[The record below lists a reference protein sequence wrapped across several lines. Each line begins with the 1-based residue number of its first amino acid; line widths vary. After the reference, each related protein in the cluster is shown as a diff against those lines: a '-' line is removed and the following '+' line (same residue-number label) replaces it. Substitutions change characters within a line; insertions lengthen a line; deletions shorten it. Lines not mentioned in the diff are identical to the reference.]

1 MDIDMRIDKIKI
13 TELTLQFCSVDTL
26 FSRCKI
32 KAKVQSFTVPI
43 ATTIGVYPF
52 QGLATHVLRC
62 TESSNIRL
70 IVKYN

>member
-1 MDIDMRIDKIKI
+1 MS
-13 TELTLQFCSVDTL
+13 Q
-26 FSRCKI
+26 SRCKI

-62 TESSNIRL
+62 TESSNTRL
-70 IVKYN
+70 IVKYS